1 MINGYQA
8 EVLKIY
14 DELRN
19 SEEKALE
26 NRRAEIEKKLPK
38 VIDIEKNIV
47 KLSLD
52 MSINILRK
60 KENIEEYISVIK
72 EKITDLRVKKS
83 ELLVSSGYPLDYL
96 EMHYNCPK
104 CKDTGFVGTI
114 KCECYK
120 KNLIKALYRS
130 SEINYILERD
140 NFDNFSFQYF
150 SPYKSSNEPESPRKN
165 MEKIA
170 DISWNFIENFNS
182 IDENLLFYGDS
193 GTGKSFLANC
203 IAKELLDRGHMVIY
217 RTAVDLIKDLKGA
230 RFDSQEELEDLLI
243 NCDLLIIDDLGTE
256 ALTEFSK
263 TELFNLLNRK
273 LLKRRKMI
281 ISTNFTIE
289 ALLKNYS
296 ERISSRLLGNFTLCK
311 FYGEDIRV
319 RINMNKKK

>member
-60 KENIEEYISVIK
+60 KENIEEYINVIK

>member
-130 SEINYILERD
+130 SEINYILE
-140 NFDNFSFQYF
+140 N
-150 SPYKSSNEPESPRKN
+150 
-165 MEKIA
+165 
-170 DISWNFIENFNS
+170 
-182 IDENLLFYGDS
+182 
-193 GTGKSFLANC
+193 
-203 IAKELLDRGHMVIY
+203 
-217 RTAVDLIKDLKGA
+217 
-230 RFDSQEELEDLLI
+230 
-243 NCDLLIIDDLGTE
+243 
-256 ALTEFSK
+256 
-263 TELFNLLNRK
+263 
-273 LLKRRKMI
+273 
-281 ISTNFTIE
+281 
-289 ALLKNYS
+289 
-296 ERISSRLLGNFTLCK
+296 
-311 FYGEDIRV
+311 
-319 RINMNKKK
+319 

>member
-311 FYGEDIRV
+311 FYGEDIRLKMHD
-319 RINMNKKK
+319 II

>member
-289 ALLKNYS
+289 AL
-296 ERISSRLLGNFTLCK
+296 
-311 FYGEDIRV
+311 
-319 RINMNKKK
+319 

>member
-1 MINGYQA
+1 MIKGYQE

-14 DELRN
+14 DKLRTI
-19 SEEKALE
+19 EEKTLE
-26 NRRAEIEKKLPK
+26 DRRKEIENKLPQ
-38 VIDIEKNIV
+38 VIEIEKNIA

-52 MSINILRK
+52 LSINIIRK
-60 KENIEEYISVIK
+60 REDIDEYISSIK
-72 EKITDLRVKKS
+72 EKITDLRMKKS
-83 ELLVSSGYPLDYL
+83 ELLVASGYPLDYL

-104 CKDTGFVGTI
+104 CKDTGFIGSI

-120 KNLIKALYRS
+120 KNLIKVLYKN

-140 NFDNFSFQYF
+140 NFSNFSFQHF
-150 SPYKSSNEPESPRKN
+150 SPYKNGNEPESPRKN

-170 DISWNFIENFNS
+170 SISWSFIENFTS
-182 IDENLLFYGDS
+182 THENLLFFGES

-203 IAKELLDRGHMVIY
+203 IAKELLDRGYMVIY
-217 RTAVDLIKDLKGA
+217 KTAVDLIKDLKSV
-230 RFDSQEELEDLLI
+230 RFDSQEDLEDLLI

-256 ALTEFSK
+256 PLTEFSK
-263 TELFNLLNRK
+263 MELFNLLNSK
-273 LLKRRKMI
+273 LLKRKKMI

-289 ALLKNYS
+289 TLLKNYS

>member
-1 MINGYQA
+1 
-8 EVLKIY
+8 
-14 DELRN
+14 
-19 SEEKALE
+19 
-26 NRRAEIEKKLPK
+26 
-38 VIDIEKNIV
+38 
-47 KLSLD
+47 
-52 MSINILRK
+52 
-60 KENIEEYISVIK
+60 
-72 EKITDLRVKKS
+72 
-83 ELLVSSGYPLDYL
+83 
-96 EMHYNCPK
+96 
-104 CKDTGFVGTI
+104 
-114 KCECYK
+114 
-120 KNLIKALYRS
+120 
-130 SEINYILERD
+130 
-140 NFDNFSFQYF
+140 
-150 SPYKSSNEPESPRKN
+150 SPRKN

-319 RINMNKKK
+319 RIN